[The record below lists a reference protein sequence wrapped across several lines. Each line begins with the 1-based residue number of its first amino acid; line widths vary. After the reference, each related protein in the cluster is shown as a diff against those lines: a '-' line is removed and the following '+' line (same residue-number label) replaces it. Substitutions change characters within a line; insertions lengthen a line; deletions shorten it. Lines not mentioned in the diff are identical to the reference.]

1 MPDLGPIPVDLQY
14 RVGDILEKRLV
25 TLPKRVHVDVS
36 MTCQFVENCV
46 NDWSSAVNS
55 RHRVRRNRRCS
66 CEEEDS
72 DLIEI
77 RL

>member
-46 NDWSSAVNS
+46 ND
-55 RHRVRRNRRCS
+55 
-66 CEEEDS
+66 
-72 DLIEI
+72 
-77 RL
+77 